1 MLIEQYQ
8 RRVKPTTSSGNYM
21 GVAREDYSGLRDVG
35 RTMAS
40 LGLAG
45 LQKIEQARY
54 QDELSGAKIAFQKKF
69 LDYRNNLGADTKD
82 YLKNLEQ
89 MHHDFSHEFTNGRAQ
104 SDFEMWLEAEK
115 LDQTE
120 RMTAYKDRIDV
131 QNFRNNFNIRATTLK
146 NNAAN
151 ALDDIEYLGTT
162 TEAIQDLY
170 GVTRE
175 DGELKLMDGEY
186 PLVGTGE
193 VRMAYAKS
201 WLQDAEARRTFNIA
215 LTLPFEEGEKLIRS
229 LPIPTDDKQSLMNDY
244 DFEKEKEVQNLKA
257 QQEQNY
263 KSFMAQIYN
272 NEPPELNAVRQA
284 WLNGSVTET
293 QKNNLEKA
301 LGGGQADDND
311 PLALRKAYLI
321 MNSDMSPDAKFAGI
335 VALKSKLKKTTFD
348 GFVKDAYEPDEVLSS
363 DFAKEWIKQVD
374 LLFMDENKDIP
385 TEDIPAWAQTQD
397 TVKQII
403 KDNYPNYNKAQTQ
416 IEAVL
421 GLQKEKNARTWLDS
435 VFRLVSPA
443 SGVIAGIEDISKFQ
457 ETKRKQERVGLPRP
471 KTEVEYNALPK
482 GTLYI
487 HPNGSIKRK

>member
-1 MLIEQYQ
+1 MLVERYQ
-8 RRVKPTTSSGNYM
+8 RQVKPTTSSGNYM
-21 GVAREDYSGLRDVG
+21 GVAREDYSGMRDVG
-35 RTMAS
+35 KTIAS

-45 LQKIEQARY
+45 LQKIKQARY

-89 MHHDFSHEFTNGRAQ
+89 MHHDFSYEFTDGDAQ
-104 SDFEMWLEAEK
+104 ADFEMWAEAEK

-120 RMTAYKDRIDV
+120 RMTAYKDKIDV
-131 QNFRNNFNIRATTLK
+131 QNFRDNFNIRATTWK

-193 VRMAYAKS
+193 VRMAYAKA

-244 DFEKEKEVQNLKA
+244 KFEKEKEVQNLKN

-272 NEPPELNAVRQA
+272 NQPPELNAVRQA
-284 WLNGSVTET
+284 WLSGGITET

-311 PLALRKAYLI
+311 PLALREAYLI
-321 MNSDMSPDAKFAGI
+321 MNSDISPDAKFAGV
-335 VALKSKLKKTTFD
+335 VALKPKLKKTTFD

-374 LLFMDENKDIP
+374 LLFMDKNSDIP

-397 TVKQII
+397 IVKQII
-403 KDNYPNYNKAQTQ
+403 KDNYPNYNKANTQ
-416 IEAVL
+416 IKTVIEPSKKKKA
-421 GLQKEKNARTWLDS
+421 KHWLW
-435 VFRLVSPA
+435 RLAEIGHPPTMMYKALFKGDKLPTVTTDEEYNNLP
-443 SGVIAGIEDISKFQ
+443 SGVEFIGDDGRRY
-457 ETKRKQERVGLPRP
+457 RKP
-471 KTEVEYNALPK
+471 
-482 GTLYI
+482 
-487 HPNGSIKRK
+487 